1 MNHRSR
7 MELSVPACM
16 LVAVLSALSVQGQR
30 DDVNKLAVLR
40 ARGETSLTVGRV
52 RYDMVVAEYA
62 NAYLTDMTL
71 LRTARET
78 PDGWAARVY
87 GPNGGLLMTG
97 TFIDRNLRIPQGD
110 FTFYHP
116 NGNEESK
123 GRFCNGGK
131 VGLWQRWDQRGQP
144 LSDRSYPD
152 SCPVD
157 TTGQHCWSTLS
168 CTPSGPSR

>member
-1 MNHRSR
+1 

-78 PDGWAARVY
+78 PD
-87 GPNGGLLMTG
+87 
-97 TFIDRNLRIPQGD
+97 
-110 FTFYHP
+110 
-116 NGNEESK
+116 
-123 GRFCNGGK
+123 
-131 VGLWQRWDQRGQP
+131 
-144 LSDRSYPD
+144 
-152 SCPVD
+152 
-157 TTGQHCWSTLS
+157 
-168 CTPSGPSR
+168 